1 MRIWPATARAP
12 RRVVTLVLAAT
23 GLLAN
28 CGQKGALVL
37 PGPETTTAV
46 EEGNPADEDNDAQD
60 SE

>member
-1 MRIWPATARAP
+1 
-12 RRVVTLVLAAT
+12 VTLVLAAT